1 MILPLEAE
9 RRRVHQRA
17 VAMTAVAFAAMLLRL
32 AAVCVLL
39 SLAAA
44 QEAFGADVANPWPS
58 LNDIVK
64 DLNRNQKVGV
74 FVVISGGL
82 LVGFALGRL
91 RRYGWDVQKAWRG
104 KEKKPRPKRMKAGIE
119 SVVESDE
126 EEEVDES
133 NVRGTPA
140 YQRKIRGKA
149 ITILVVFIS
158 AYYLNNFIK
167 EQCVALR

>member
-1 MILPLEAE
+1 
-9 RRRVHQRA
+9 
-17 VAMTAVAFAAMLLRL
+17 MLLRL

-104 KEKKPRPKRMKAGIE
+104 IEKKPKPKRMKAGIE

>member
-1 MILPLEAE
+1 
-9 RRRVHQRA
+9 
-17 VAMTAVAFAAMLLRL
+17 
-32 AAVCVLL
+32 
-39 SLAAA
+39 
-44 QEAFGADVANPWPS
+44 
-58 LNDIVK
+58 
-64 DLNRNQKVGV
+64 
-74 FVVISGGL
+74 
-82 LVGFALGRL
+82 
-91 RRYGWDVQKAWRG
+91 
-104 KEKKPRPKRMKAGIE
+104 MKAGIE